1 MTSRKSR
8 SISSPGAATAW
19 TRSLL
24 RPAMRQL
31 RMTVSLFSRIRVT
44 SASVSGASG
53 VQVFSL
59 LRQMAAR
66 GVFQRNTAPY
76 RSAGNSARIAG

>member
-1 MTSRKSR
+1 MDMQLVAAGHAAAPDDGLVVFQNPRHIR
-8 SISSPGAATAW
+8 QRPGT
-19 TRSLL
+19 
-24 RPAMRQL
+24 
-31 RMTVSLFSRIRVT
+31 
-44 SASVSGASG
+44 SG

-59 LRQMAAR
+59 LRLMAAR